1 MCLASPKDCTALSHP
16 LCRHSDALHA
26 PFPMPAGGEGFPM
39 VCLASPKDCGKEGKA
54 CCYNSDPASEC
65 SLGRARGRGRGR

>member
-1 MCLASPKDCTALSHP
+1 MYVKPYSLT
-16 LCRHSDALHA
+16 
-26 PFPMPAGGEGFPM
+26 GGEGFPM

-65 SLGRARGRGRGR
+65 SPGRARGQGRGR